1 MKKHREIL
9 KFIKTDL
16 VELIR
21 KDLWHHRIGN
31 ERDFETSLCHH
42 LRNFVGEEEWKISTN
57 HTISGKAAS
66 IVKYSSS
73 GKRKRSEFI
82 MPDITLAKN
91 PKAYNKSLDHKIG
104 FELKLITPARN
115 YLPEPDKEIF
125 QRDYRKLK
133 KLRSIGFMRTTFFFL
148 VFSDPKITEGKA
160 KKKIKAVATSGGS
173 GKFQVRVVNRYINPR
188 TKKFISETEQAERV
202 EKGRRVYRSYTHS
215 DTRFQSKKGKNS
227 TSDSGQEKAWKTMRG
242 RVKNASWRK
251 KYPNH
256 SLTKEWKRK
265 H

>member
-1 MKKHREIL
+1 
-9 KFIKTDL
+9 
-16 VELIR
+16 
-21 KDLWHHRIGN
+21 
-31 ERDFETSLCHH
+31 
-42 LRNFVGEEEWKISTN
+42 
-57 HTISGKAAS
+57 
-66 IVKYSSS
+66 
-73 GKRKRSEFI
+73 
-82 MPDITLAKN
+82 
-91 PKAYNKSLDHKIG
+91 
-104 FELKLITPARN
+104 
-115 YLPEPDKEIF
+115 
-125 QRDYRKLK
+125 
-133 KLRSIGFMRTTFFFL
+133 MRTTFFFL

-227 TSDSGQEKAWKTMRG
+227 TGGSAQKKAWRTMK
-242 RVKNASWRK
+242 KNVTKSSWRK

-256 SLTKEWKRK
+256 SLTRKWKKE